1 MDNSKENKNISAREV
16 AEEERKK
23 KEQKERE
30 KKLEQERI
38 RNQAEAIACSYVR
51 IAGTYYKKCQ
61 NPEGE
66 DVLERV
72 RASDIMMDFSRKLG
86 EAILAATTKCINRVL
101 FPEHIN
107 YKEYIYTPSG
117 DTYYNDYRPLKYK
130 PEEGDW
136 PHIEELIQHI
146 FEEQYELGLDYLQLM
161 YMNPLQRL
169 PILVLVSKE
178 NQTGKSTFCN
188 FVAAMFGDNSIAIT
202 KDTLDNRFNSSWV
215 RKIFAFCEETL
226 ISSPDLI
233 NKLKNYS
240 TAEKVPSEAK
250 GKDMQPSRI
259 YIKLVL
265 CSNDEI
271 HPTIIDE
278 NDERHWVRKVHV
290 INSPNTNKNFLEDCK
305 NEIPA
310 FMHFLQSRT
319 LSTPGDDR
327 LWFSHEET
335 CTDAWKRI
343 VAGSRTTLERGI
355 IDLLL
360 EIMDTKELDELS
372 YSATELHNVV
382 KNSPTISDKDKRN
395 LDRLAIRDML
405 QGWGLYASKGTI
417 RYEYF
422 SMSFEGK
429 VIPGGSHT
437 GKAYTI
443 TRQLL
448 ESMV

>member
-1 MDNSKENKNISAREV
+1 MEDSKEIKNISARSI

-30 KKLEQERI
+30 KKLEQERLHD
-38 RNQAEAIACSYVR
+38 QAKAIACSYVR
-51 IAGTYYKKCQ
+51 IAGIYYKKCQ
-61 NPEGE
+61 NPEDE
-66 DVLERV
+66 NVLECV
-72 RASDIMMDFSRKLG
+72 RASDILMDFGRKLG
-86 EAILAATTKCINRVL
+86 QAILSATTKCINRVL
-101 FPEHIN
+101 LPEHIN
-107 YKEYIYTPSG
+107 YEEYIHTHSG
-117 DTYYNDYRPLKYK
+117 DTYYNDYRPLKYR
-130 PEEGDW
+130 PQEGDW
-136 PHIEELIQHI
+136 PHIEKLILHI

-161 YMNPLQRL
+161 YLNPRQRL

-188 FVAAMFGDNSIAIT
+188 FVAAMFGENSIAIT
-202 KDTLDNRFNSSWV
+202 KDTLDSRFNSTWV
-215 RKIFAFCEETL
+215 KKIFAFCEETL
-226 ISSPDLI
+226 ISSPEQI

-240 TAEKVPSEAK
+240 TAEKVPSEKK
-250 GKDMQPSRI
+250 GYDMQPSRI

-278 NDERHWVRKVHV
+278 NDERHWVRKVSV
-290 INSPNTNKNFLEDCK
+290 IKSSNTNKNFLEDCK

-310 FMHFLQSRT
+310 FLHFLQNRT
-319 LSTPGDDR
+319 ISTPGDDR

-343 VAGSRTTLERGI
+343 VAGSRSTLERGV

-360 EIMDTKELDELS
+360 EIMDVKELNELS

-382 KNSPTISDKDKRN
+382 KNSPTISEKNKRN
-395 LDRLAIRDML
+395 LDRLTIRDML
-405 QGWGLYASKGTI
+405 QGWGLFASKETI
-417 RYEYF
+417 RYEFF
-422 SMSFEGK
+422 SMSFDGK

-448 ESMV
+448 ESMI

>member
-1 MDNSKENKNISAREV
+1 MDNSKENKNISARSV

-101 FPEHIN
+101 LPEHIN
-107 YKEYIYTPSG
+107 YKEFIYTSSG
-117 DTYYNDYRPLKYK
+117 DTYYNDYRPLKYR
-130 PEEGDW
+130 PQEGDW
-136 PHIEELIQHI
+136 SHIKELIQHI

-290 INSPNTNKNFLEDCK
+290 INSSKTNKNFLEDCK

-360 EIMDTKELDELS
+360 EIMDAKELNELS

-405 QGWGLYASKGTI
+405 QGWGLCASKGTI